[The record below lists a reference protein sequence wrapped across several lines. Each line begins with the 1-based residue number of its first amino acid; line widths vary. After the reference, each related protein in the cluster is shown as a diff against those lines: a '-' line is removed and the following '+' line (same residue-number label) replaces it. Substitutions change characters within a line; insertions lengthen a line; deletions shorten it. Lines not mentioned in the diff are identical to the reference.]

1 MAWTIELSRTAARQF
16 SKLDNPL
23 KIRVK
28 DFIVKLSA
36 MDNPRHNGKIMQGQ
50 YSDYYR
56 YRVGDYRLICHIE
69 DSKMLIT
76 LIQLGHRKEVYKK
89 LT

>member
-1 MAWTIELSRTAARQF
+1 
-16 SKLDNPL
+16 
-23 KIRVK
+23 
-28 DFIVKLSA
+28 
-36 MDNPRHNGKIMQGQ
+36 MDNPRHNGKFMQGQ
-50 YSDYYR
+50 YSDYYC

>member
-1 MAWTIELSRTAARQF
+1 MAWTVELSRTAARQF

-23 KIRVK
+23 KIRIK

-36 MDNPRHNGKIMQGQ
+36 MDNPRHNGKVMQGQ